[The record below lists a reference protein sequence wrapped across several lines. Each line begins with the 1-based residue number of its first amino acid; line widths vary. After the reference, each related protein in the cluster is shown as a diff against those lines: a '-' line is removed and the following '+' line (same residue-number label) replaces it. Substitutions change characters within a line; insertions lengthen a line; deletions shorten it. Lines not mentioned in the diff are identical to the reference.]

1 MHCVVLKHGVSNCSP
16 SPLVVIVLL
25 YSRGVLIWK
34 LENYP
39 ATRTV
44 LHRSRLP
51 YEQIPFP

>member
-25 YSRGVLIWK
+25 YSRGDLIWK

-39 ATRTV
+39 ATRTT

-51 YEQIPFP
+51 